1 MNEALA
7 GIYGTFNGMS
17 GWQALGLTALA
28 GLIVLIILLDT
39 DWKRCLFETYSEKLK
54 RSEAFR
60 NKEYAKYQKRQD
72 EIKKLLNR

>member
-17 GWQALGLTALA
+17 GWQAL

>member
-7 GIYGTFNGMS
+7 GIYETFNWMS
-17 GWQALGLTALA
+17 DWQALGLA

-39 DWKRCLFETYSEKLK
+39 DWNRYLFETYSEKLK